1 MKPGLPSNKEIS
13 KMKFTEWY
21 VEKKNCVL
29 CIPFILSG
37 SPNDGL
43 QSGIKL
49 LRHGNFGEQ
58 NSIYLSRP
66 CPLHSKL
73 LCLLFSTRSLNSC
86 STQFHGGA
94 WGGGGTPGNSWWGCA
109 AQFSKSWP
117 YFRPKDVISHTR
129 FQTRPLKSMPVFRT
143 GLYAE
148 IMLSLLRLER
158 KQKISSNPFQIRIL
172 LFLSYSFGIET
183 MNTFIH
189 SRSSFKHHT
198 WFQAGKVFTCFQTE
212 MAQKPYPMV
221 RHILT

>member
-1 MKPGLPSNKEIS
+1 MVTLESKTVYTCPAHAPSIQSCGVCCFLQVAWTAAQHNSMEGPG
-13 KMKFTEWY
+13 
-21 VEKKNCVL
+21 
-29 CIPFILSG
+29 G
-37 SPNDGL
+37 
-43 QSGIKL
+43 
-49 LRHGNFGEQ
+49 
-58 NSIYLSRP
+58 
-66 CPLHSKL
+66 
-73 LCLLFSTRSLNSC
+73 
-86 STQFHGGA
+86 
-94 WGGGGTPGNSWWGCA
+94 GGGGTPGNSWWGCA

-148 IMLSLLRLER
+148 IMLSLLRLQR

-189 SRSSFKHHT
+189 SRSSFKNHT
-198 WFQAGKVFTCFQTE
+198 WFQMGKVFTCFQTE
-212 MAQKPYPMV
+212 MAQKPYPMM

>member
-1 MKPGLPSNKEIS
+1 MVTLES
-13 KMKFTEWY
+13 KTVY
-21 VEKKNCVL
+21 T
-29 CIPFILSG
+29 
-37 SPNDGL
+37 
-43 QSGIKL
+43 
-49 LRHGNFGEQ
+49 
-58 NSIYLSRP
+58 
-66 CPLHSKL
+66 CPAHSKL
-73 LCLLFSTRSLNSC
+73 QCLYMLFSTSSLNSC
-86 STQFHGGA
+86 STQFQ
-94 WGGGGTPGNSWWGCA
+94 GGGGGGGGAPTPGNSWWGCA

-189 SRSSFKHHT
+189 SRSSFKNHT
-198 WFQAGKVFTCFQTE
+198 RFQTGKVFTCFQTE

>member
-1 MKPGLPSNKEIS
+1 MPPPFKVAVFVVFYKELEQLLNTIPWRGL
-13 KMKFTEWY
+13 
-21 VEKKNCVL
+21 
-29 CIPFILSG
+29 
-37 SPNDGL
+37 
-43 QSGIKL
+43 
-49 LRHGNFGEQ
+49 
-58 NSIYLSRP
+58 
-66 CPLHSKL
+66 
-73 LCLLFSTRSLNSC
+73 
-86 STQFHGGA
+86 
-94 WGGGGTPGNSWWGCA
+94 GGGGGGAPRPPTPGNSWWGCA

-148 IMLSLLRLER
+148 IML
-158 KQKISSNPFQIRIL
+158 L

-189 SRSSFKHHT
+189 SRSSFKNHT
-198 WFQAGKVFTCFQTE
+198 WFQTSKVFTCFQTE

>member
-1 MKPGLPSNKEIS
+1 MDS
-13 KMKFTEWY
+13 TY
-21 VEKKNCVL
+21 
-29 CIPFILSG
+29 
-37 SPNDGL
+37 
-43 QSGIKL
+43 
-49 LRHGNFGEQ
+49 GNFGEQ
-58 NSIYLSRP
+58 NSVKPSHP
-66 CPLHSKL
+66 SPLHSKL
-73 LCLLFSTRSLNSC
+73 GCLLFSTNSLNSC

-109 AQFSKSWP
+109 ARFSKSWP
-117 YFRPKDVISHTR
+117 YFRPKHAISHAC
-129 FQTRPLKSMPVFRT
+129 FQTRPLKSIPVFRP
-143 GLYAE
+143 GLYTE

-221 RHILT
+221 RHIPT